1 MKPEKF
7 SAEHFEGVGKKNYGF
22 DVSIYLPQFYTIS
35 FIKEIYYRGVIYQP
49 QWNSKHVPRSPQ
61 RPYLICTIKRMRA

>member
-49 QWNSKHVPRSPQ
+49 Q
-61 RPYLICTIKRMRA
+61 